1 MNNWRT
7 GKERAVCLPLGYGL
21 VYSSSVFRSLSAARS
36 SLFSDLL
43 PTVILRQSSHSGTPA
58 MLFTDMPFSL
68 RWSYTFWRRSSG
80 QGRSS
85 SLSDKPS
92 CTKAAV

>member
-1 MNNWRT
+1 MNNWSPDN
-7 GKERAVCLPLGYGL
+7 ERAVCLPLGYGL
-21 VYSSSVFRSLSAARS
+21 VYSSSVFRSLSAASS

-68 RWSYTFWRRSSG
+68 RWSYTFWASVIWARKKFASVG
-80 QGRSS
+80 
-85 SLSDKPS
+85 
-92 CTKAAV
+92 